1 MQGQLYIICFAIA
14 IADKNS
20 RTTTLEC
27 VNSNDKDLKDEDEC
41 KPLLN
46 QDNNQ
51 GGSSDTSEDG
61 VKKGTIFRLLS
72 MSKPDIKLILCA
84 AFFLVVSSTGQ
95 IFIPYY
101 TGKVVDGIVIDKS
114 QKEFT
119 SAIIIMACIS
129 AGRHQTCIEIILKS
143 CQDYNTAASHELST
157 EVQDSLAKA
166 NDVAE
171 EACSSVRTVRSFANE
186 DGEKQRYNKA
196 LQNTYK
202 LNKKQAVVYAGYVW
216 CIQEIG
222 DVYTG
227 LMQASG
233 ASEKISLVGQEPV
246 LYARTVKENIS
257 YGLTEDDYDFDS
269 IQRAAEMANAHQ
281 FISEMKDKYETQTGE
296 KGVQMSGGQ
305 KQRIAIAR
313 ALIRNP
319 SLLLLDEATSALDS
333 ESEHVVQQAM
343 YQNLKG
349 RTVIIIAHR
358 LSTVERADR
367 IIVIDKGTIAE
378 QGSHK
383 ELLQNEGLYAKLV
396 QRQLLGFEDSDT
408 VKKQNVKDGI
418 QQGVEIYQCNEEI
431 FE

>member
-1 MQGQLYIICFAIA
+1 MAVLYYGGHLVITNRLSGGTLVSFILYQLE
-14 IADKNS
+14 
-20 RTTTLEC
+20 L
-27 VNSNDKDLKDEDEC
+27 
-41 KPLLN
+41 
-46 QDNNQ
+46 
-51 GGSSDTSEDG
+51 GG
-61 VKKGTIFRLLS
+61 
-72 MSKPDIKLILCA
+72 
-84 AFFLVVSSTGQ
+84 
-95 IFIPYY
+95 
-101 TGKVVDGIVIDKS
+101 
-114 QKEFT
+114 
-119 SAIIIMACIS
+119 
-129 AGRHQTCIEIILKS
+129 CIE
-143 CQDYNTAASHELST
+143 
-157 EVQDSLAKA
+157 
-166 NDVAE
+166 
-171 EACSSVRTVRSFANE
+171 
-186 DGEKQRYNKA
+186 
-196 LQNTYK
+196 
-202 LNKKQAVVYAGYVW
+202 
-216 CIQEIG
+216 EIG

-233 ASEKISLVGQEPV
+233 ASEKVFEYIDRIPKVKNLGQNIPSILKGYLQFDKVSFAYPTRPDNKILKDISFSVKPGEVVALVGPSGGGKTSCINLIEHFYEPITGKILLDSIPIQEYDHKYLHKKISLVGQEPV

-418 QQGVEIYQCNEEI
+418 QQGVEIYQCNEGKTGGSIDINTNRKMSPELI
-431 FE
+431 EENLSGGFSFGVRPKSHDRSSK